1 MHGAQSS
8 LCPMLKNK
16 KMSKKLKIGLFGF
29 GVVGQGL
36 NDIISSQNL
45 NLEVVKIAI
54 KNADK
59 QRSLP
64 ASLFTT
70 SHDEILDNP
79 EINTIVELIDD
90 AEAAF
95 KIVKKALSS
104 GKNVVS
110 ANKKM
115 IATHLQELVRLQAD
129 YGTSLLYEGAVCGS
143 IPIIRNL
150 EEYYDN
156 ELLHGI
162 SGIFNG
168 SSNYILSKIF
178 NEGLA
183 YDTAL
188 KQAQELGFAETDP
201 ILDVGGFDPKFK
213 LTIATAHAYGL
224 FIKPDNILNVGIQNL
239 SDNDV
244 QYAKEKNY
252 KIKLVPTARKI
263 STKQVVTFVLP
274 KFVKADDFLYNVEN
288 EYNGVTVQAAF
299 ADKQFFFGKGAGG
312 HPTGAAV
319 LSDIAA
325 LRYDYRYEYKKYN
338 QQNGLIHTDKVNIE
352 VYLRYVHEY
361 TVDKLQVENIVERFS
376 RNDYKYVI
384 GSVSLKNLIANKD
397 LLIQKDVFIA
407 QTGKLN
413 YSEEAIK
420 AIAEESN
427 TLTNF

>member
-1 MHGAQSS
+1 
-8 LCPMLKNK
+8 
-16 KMSKKLKIGLFGF
+16 MSKKLKIGLFGF

-36 NDIISSQNL
+36 NDIIQSQNL

-59 QRSLP
+59 ERSLP
-64 ASLFTT
+64 LSLFTT

-90 AEAAF
+90 AEVAF
-95 KIVKKALSS
+95 KIVKKALST

-115 IATHLQELVRLQAD
+115 IATHLQELVKIQAE

-178 NEGLA
+178 TEGLA

-188 KQAQELGFAETDP
+188 KQAQDLGFAETDP

-213 LTIATAHAYGL
+213 LTIAIAHAYGL
-224 FIKPDNILNVGIQNL
+224 FINPAKILNVGIQNL

-263 STKQVVTFVLP
+263 STKQVVAYVLP

-361 TVDKLQVENIVERFS
+361 TVEKLQVENIVERFS

-384 GSVSLKNLIANKD
+384 GCISLKNLIANKN
-397 LLIQKDVFIA
+397 LLTQKDVFIA
-407 QTGKLN
+407 QTGKLS
-413 YSEEAIK
+413 YYEETID
-420 AIAEESN
+420 AIA
-427 TLTNF
+427 

>member
-1 MHGAQSS
+1 
-8 LCPMLKNK
+8 
-16 KMSKKLKIGLFGF
+16 MSKKLKIGLFGF

-36 NDIISSQNL
+36 NDIIRSQNL

-59 QRSLP
+59 KRTLP

-90 AEAAF
+90 ADAAF

-115 IATHLQELVRLQAD
+115 IAIHLEELVKLQAE

-183 YDTAL
+183 YETAL
-188 KQAQELGFAETDP
+188 KQAQDLGFAETDP
-201 ILDVGGFDPKFK
+201 ILDVGGYDPKFK

-224 FIKPDNILNVGIQNL
+224 FINPNNILNVGIQNL
-239 SDNDV
+239 SDNDI

-263 STKQVVTFVLP
+263 STKQVVTYVLP

-361 TVDKLQVENIVERFS
+361 TVEKLQVENIVERFS

-384 GSVSLKNLIANKD
+384 GSISLKNLIANKD
-397 LLIQKDVFIA
+397 LLVQKDVFIA

-413 YSEEAIK
+413 FSEEAIK
-420 AIAEESN
+420 AIAEEGVLLN
-427 TLTNF
+427 

>member
-1 MHGAQSS
+1 
-8 LCPMLKNK
+8 
-16 KMSKKLKIGLFGF
+16 MSKKLKIGLFGF

-36 NDIISSQNL
+36 HDIIRGQDL
-45 NLEVVKIAI
+45 NLEIVKIAI
-54 KNADK
+54 KNPDK
-59 QRSLP
+59 KRSLD
-64 ASLFTT
+64 AHLFTT
-70 SHDEILDNP
+70 DHNELLDNE

-90 AEAAF
+90 ADIAF
-95 KIVKKALSS
+95 NIVKKALSS

-115 IATHLQELVRLQAD
+115 IATHLAELVELQQKH
-129 YGTSLLYEGAVCGS
+129 GTSLLYEGAVCGS

-178 NEGLA
+178 NENLEYGV
-183 YDTAL
+183 AL
-188 KQAQELGFAETDP
+188 KQAQDLGFAETNP
-201 ILDVGGFDPKFK
+201 ILDVGGYDPKFK
-213 LTIATAHAYGL
+213 LAIATAHAYGL
-224 FIKPDNILNVGIQNL
+224 FINPDKILNIGIQNL
-239 SDNDV
+239 SDNDIR
-244 QYAKEKNY
+244 YAREKNF

-263 STKQVVTFVLP
+263 STKQVVTYVLP
-274 KFVKADDFLYNVEN
+274 KFVKSEDFLYNVEN

-325 LRYDYRYEYKKYN
+325 LRYDYRYEYKKYH
-338 QQNGLIHTDKVNIE
+338 QHNGLIHTDNVNIE

-361 TVDKLQVENIVERFS
+361 TVEKLQIENIVERFS

-384 GSVSLKNLIANKD
+384 GNVSLKTLLANRE
-397 LLIQKDVFIA
+397 LLEQKDVFIA
-407 QTGKLN
+407 HTGRYTYTEQQIQTV
-413 YSEEAIK
+413 SEE
-420 AIAEESN
+420 EVLFN
-427 TLTNF
+427 

>member
-1 MHGAQSS
+1 
-8 LCPMLKNK
+8 
-16 KMSKKLKIGLFGF
+16 MSKKLKIGIFGF

-36 NDIISSQNL
+36 YDIIRGQDL
-45 NLEVVKIAI
+45 NLEIIKIAI
-54 KNADK
+54 KNPDK
-59 QRSLP
+59 KRSLD
-64 ASLFTT
+64 AKLFTT
-70 SHDEILDNP
+70 DHNEILDNE

-90 AEAAF
+90 ADAAF
-95 KIVKKALSS
+95 EITKKALIS
-104 GKNVVS
+104 GKHVVS

-115 IATHLQELVRLQAD
+115 IANHLEELVELQAT

-178 NEGLA
+178 NENMP
-183 YDTAL
+183 YEEAL
-188 KQAQELGFAETDP
+188 KQAQDLGFAETDP
-201 ILDVGGFDPKFK
+201 IMDVGGFDPKFK
-213 LTIATAHAYGL
+213 LAIATAHAYGL
-224 FIKPDNILNVGIQNL
+224 FIDPSKILNVGIQNL
-239 SDNDV
+239 SEHDI
-244 QYAKEKNY
+244 QYAREKNY

-263 STKQVVTFVLP
+263 STKQVVTYVLP
-274 KFVKADDFLYNVEN
+274 KFVKSDDFLFNVEN

-325 LRYDYRYEYKKYN
+325 LRYGYRYEYKKFN
-338 QQNGLIHTDKVNIE
+338 QKNGLIHTDNVNIE

-361 TVDKLQVENIVERFS
+361 TVEKLKIENIVERFS

-384 GSVSLKNLIANKD
+384 GSVSLKSLLANKE
-397 LLIQKDVFIA
+397 LLVQKDVFIA
-407 QTGKLN
+407 HTGRFT
-413 YSEEAIK
+413 YTDQQIQVIAGEEVLF
-420 AIAEESN
+420 N
-427 TLTNF
+427 

>member
-1 MHGAQSS
+1 
-8 LCPMLKNK
+8 
-16 KMSKKLKIGLFGF
+16 MSKKLKIGLFGF

-36 NDIISSQNL
+36 NDIIRSQNL

-54 KNADK
+54 KDASK
-59 QRSLP
+59 ARSLP
-64 ASLFTT
+64 ESLFTI

-95 KIVKKALSS
+95 KIVKKALST

-115 IATHLQELVRLQAD
+115 IAIHLEELVRLQAEH
-129 YGTSLLYEGAVCGS
+129 GTSLLYEGAVCGS

-188 KQAQELGFAETDP
+188 KQAQDLGFAETDP
-201 ILDVGGFDPKFK
+201 ILDVGGYDPKFK

-224 FIKPDNILNVGIQNL
+224 FINPDNILNVGIQNL

-263 STKQVVTFVLP
+263 STKQVVTYVLP

-361 TVDKLQVENIVERFS
+361 TVEKLQVENIVERFS

-384 GSVSLKNLIANKD
+384 GNISLKNLIANKD
-397 LLIQKDVFIA
+397 LLTQKDVFIA

-420 AIAEESN
+420 AIAEEGILLN
-427 TLTNF
+427 

>member
-1 MHGAQSS
+1 
-8 LCPMLKNK
+8 
-16 KMSKKLKIGLFGF
+16 MSKKLKIGIFGF

-36 NDIISSQNL
+36 HDIIHGQDL
-45 NLEVVKIAI
+45 NLEIIKIAI
-54 KNADK
+54 KNPEKKRTLDAK
-59 QRSLP
+59 
-64 ASLFTT
+64 LFTT
-70 SHDEILDNP
+70 DHNEILDNE

-95 KIVKKALSS
+95 EITKRALIS
-104 GKNVVS
+104 GKHVVS

-115 IATHLQELVRLQAD
+115 IANHLAELVELQQK
-129 YGTSLLYEGAVCGS
+129 YGSSLLYEGAVCGS

-178 NEGLA
+178 NENMP
-183 YDTAL
+183 YDEAL
-188 KQAQELGFAETDP
+188 KQAQDLGFAETDP
-201 ILDVGGFDPKFK
+201 IMDVGGYDPKFK
-213 LTIATAHAYGL
+213 LAIATAHAYGL
-224 FIKPDNILNVGIQNL
+224 FIQPEKILNVGIQNL
-239 SDNDV
+239 SEQDI
-244 QYAKEKNY
+244 QYAREKNF

-263 STKQVVTFVLP
+263 STKQVVTYVLP
-274 KFVKADDFLYNVEN
+274 KFVKADDFLFNVEN

-325 LRYDYRYEYKKYN
+325 LRYGYRYEYKKYH
-338 QQNGLIHTDKVNIE
+338 QHTGLIHTDNVNLE
-352 VYLRYVHEY
+352 VYLRYTHEY
-361 TVDKLQVENIVERFS
+361 TVEKLKIENISERFS

-384 GSVSLKNLIANKD
+384 GSVSLKSLLANKD
-397 LLIQKDVFIA
+397 LLTQKDVFIA
-407 QTGKLN
+407 NTGKLT
-413 YSEEAIK
+413 YTEEQIQE
-420 AIAEESN
+420 IVAEGLLVN
-427 TLTNF
+427 Q